1 MLLKIIYKLYLFIC
15 LLYFNDSINNVVKKR
30 IIRIRFKNYNRKQLI
45 NKFDEK
51 KLRYKWKFGILYF

>member
-15 LLYFNDSINNVVKKR
+15 LQYFNDNINNVVKKR

-51 KLRYKWKFGILYF
+51 KLRYKWKF